1 MVAFL
6 AALPAIFAAIESA
19 TDLFDLGKDVV
30 TEITGQDTDA
40 QTPTDLRETV
50 ARLGPQD
57 QARFVTRMKAEL
69 AFYQAITGRLA
80 DQGGKMDAATLQAIP
95 ERIRGR
101 IAYLRMTT
109 RPWAVR
115 WMVLAVVFPP
125 LALVC
130 LNIALSV
137 YNVWIT
143 AFEPG
148 GQPVALIDMG
158 TVLNNLYAQMVGWAS
173 AVIMTYMGMRE
184 IGKATGHGD
193 GVKVSDVVGN
203 LSGLVG
209 NLKRVFK

>member
-30 TEITGQDTDA
+30 TEITGDDA
-40 QTPTDLRETV
+40 GVQTPTDLRERV
-50 ARLGPQD
+50 AQLAPED
-57 QARFVTRMKAEL
+57 QARFVTRMKSEL
-69 AFYQAITGRLA
+69 AFYQAVTGRLTG
-80 DQGGKMDAATLQAIP
+80 QGGKVDAVTLKAIP
-95 ERIRGR
+95 ERVRGR

-143 AFEPG
+143 AFEAAK
-148 GQPVALIDMG
+148 QPVALIDMG
-158 TVLNNLYAQMVGWAS
+158 TVLNSLYAQMVGWAS

-184 IGKATGHGD
+184 IGKATGQND
-193 GVKVSDVVGN
+193 GVKVSDVVGS

-209 NLKRVFK
+209 NMKRVFK

>member
-30 TEITGQDTDA
+30 TEITGEDTQV
-40 QTPTDLRETV
+40 QTAADLREKV
-50 ARLGPQD
+50 EQLGPQD
-57 QARFVTRMKAEL
+57 QARFVTRMKSEL
-69 AFYQAITGRLA
+69 AFYQAITGRLTE
-80 DQGGKMDAATLQAIP
+80 QGGRVDAVTLKAIP

-130 LNIALSV
+130 LNIGLSV
-137 YNVWIT
+137 YNVWVT
-143 AFEPG
+143 AFEPD
-148 GQPVALIDMG
+148 GQAVALIDMG
-158 TVLNNLYAQMVGWAS
+158 TVLNSLYAQMVGWAS

-193 GVKVSDVVGN
+193 GVKVSDVATS

-209 NLKRVFK
+209 NMKRVFK